1 MNFRKVLVISPHTD
15 DGECGAGGTISRLV
29 DEGSE
34 VHYLALSAPTEELK
48 EECTRATKLL
58 GVKSTRI
65 MEFPRRQ
72 LQEHRQEILQ
82 LFYDLDKELKP
93 DLVLVPS
100 TMDVHQDH
108 QVATREASRGIF
120 RHSTILGYE
129 LPQNIRTFNY
139 TVALSDENLKKKIFT
154 MAQYASQLD
163 RFYFDPDFVRSWA
176 RFRGGQIDQGYAEAF
191 EVIKAVEL

>member
-34 VHYLALSAPTEELK
+34 VHYLALSAPTEELV
-48 EECTRATKLL
+48 EECLRATNLL
-58 GVKSTRI
+58 GVKDTKVMKFS
-65 MEFPRRQ
+65 RRN

-82 LFYDLDKELKP
+82 VFHDIDKEIKP

-100 TMDVHQDH
+100 TRDIHQDH

-139 TVALSDENLKKKIFT
+139 IVSLSDENLKRKIFT
-154 MAQYASQLD
+154 MSQYKSQLN
-163 RFYFDPDFVRSWA
+163 RFYFHPDFVRSWA
-176 RFRGGQIDQGYAEAF
+176 RFRGGQIDKEYAEAF
-191 EVIKAVEL
+191 EVIKSVKL